1 MKTRIMSGL
10 KRAALFAA
18 LSCGAG
24 TFAAVTNVWT
34 GASSGTWTDPANW
47 DTHAV
52 PAADDIAVFTGAAT
66 VAPPAEFR
74 GCIRNMGAG
83 ELTVSVSAD
92 AEFSL
97 ALGSYSFADTGASFR
112 KTGSGTLTLHAW
124 PGINPGT
131 VTVAEGAVNFAGN
144 GGEAPGAF
152 DRIVV
157 EPGASAT
164 VVASPAATRHGYA
177 YRMGKPSMV
186 WQDGAAG
193 DFGEFRDT
201 GDITELVRRWEQ
213 WYFVREEF
221 EGTPCRFSGIA
232 TVDDDDMAFDK
243 CGFPKSAEDAV
254 YAFGGSNGKNGLFY
268 YRGIFICESD
278 SQQTLT
284 LKLTGGHTVFW
295 RMAINGTSPYG
306 ANAGVPATRTFSRTL
321 SRGWA
326 TLTSGMQVDMRFDN
340 PYYLLF
346 NLSDGSGALTGK
358 RLWNGVCANAL
369 EVAQGA
375 TFTIG
380 DGQAFA
386 VANARSLK
394 NAGTF
399 ASATD
404 DAVLYL
410 ASDWDTGD
418 AKLKESSISGFTGT
432 LEYGTGAMDKT
443 LVALS
448 NGDTLDLPRA
458 HLPSLDEKTSLQ
470 PVSDA
475 TWQRT
480 GNTAYTNGNTAIAI
494 FADWEKRNDSNGA
507 RAAIIAKE
515 GIPVYCAF
523 EMSCDFYMVQNPPYP
538 DGRKDADIGLFVQSQ
553 GPSLTYY
560 NAWSSRS
567 AYMLPRYKQ
576 AFGAS
581 LGYYY
586 KKLLW
591 VTNTVSSVS
600 NPNTESAKFIDYSA
614 EDQSWMRPA
623 NGFMKW
629 TLSYDGHGTFTASVQ
644 TNNNG
649 KATTATYTY
658 PQLTDAKYAETTFY
672 PSILGRFKHDGG
684 EIKPVIVSN
693 IVLKVHARTAPAWPV
708 EVASGAAVTVRGAS
722 VDAAGALPY
731 GMDGAILN
739 AGASVSVE
747 PYGNTTGV
755 EWTDLTV
762 AGPSSIAAAQGVT
775 NRIGNLVYTGS
786 MQASTLSLTGP
797 VAFASPLSITVPAA
811 WASGGGG
818 AVLANYS
825 AATCVAVPVPSQ
837 ISIVTDEGDNVTS
850 KFRVSA
856 ADGRLVIASRGMLII
871 FR

>member
-10 KRAALFAA
+10 RTTAMLVA

-24 TFAAVTNVWT
+24 AFAAVTNVWT

-66 VAPPAEFR
+66 VAPPADFH

-83 ELTVSVSAD
+83 ELTVSVSAA

-112 KTGSGTLTLHAW
+112 KTGTGTLTLHAW

-131 VTVAEGAVNFAGN
+131 VTVAEGTVNFAGN
-144 GGEAPGAF
+144 GDEAPGAF

-157 EPGASAT
+157 ESGASAA
-164 VVASPAATRHGYA
+164 VVESPAATRHGYA
-177 YRMGKPSMV
+177 YRIGRPSMV
-186 WQDGAAG
+186 WQSGAAG
-193 DFGEFRDT
+193 DFNEFRST
-201 GDITELVRRWEQ
+201 GDVAELVRRWEQ
-213 WYFVREEF
+213 WYFVHEEF
-221 EGTPCRFSGIA
+221 EGNTCRFSGIA
-232 TVDDDDMAFDK
+232 TVNDDDMAFDK
-243 CGFPKSAEDAV
+243 FAFPKAAEDAV
-254 YAFGGSNGKNGLFY
+254 YALGGSNKNGLFY
-268 YRGIFICESD
+268 YRGIFICES
-278 SQQTLT
+278 SAQQTLT
-284 LKLTGGHTVFW
+284 FNLTGANTAYW
-295 RMAINGTSPYG
+295 RMAVNGTNPYG
-306 ANAGVPATRTFSRTL
+306 DNAGVPSTKTFSRML

-326 TLTSGMQVDMRFDN
+326 TLTLGMQADMRFKN

-346 NLSDGSGALTGK
+346 NLSDSFGALTGK

-375 TFTIG
+375 TFMVG

-404 DAVLYL
+404 DAVLFL

-418 AKLKESSISGFTGT
+418 AKLNESSLAGFTGT
-432 LEYGTGAMDKT
+432 LEYGAGAMDKT

-448 NGDTLDLPRA
+448 DGDTFDLPRA
-458 HLPSLDEKTSLQ
+458 HLPALDEKTSFQ
-470 PVSDA
+470 PVSDT
-475 TWQRT
+475 TWQCT

-494 FADWEKRNDSNGA
+494 FADWESRNTSAGA

-523 EMSCDFYMVQNPPYP
+523 EMSCDFYMTQTPPYP
-538 DGRKDADIGLFVQSQ
+538 NNRKDADFGLFVQPE
-553 GPSLTYY
+553 GPTLTYY
-560 NAWSSRS
+560 GAWSSRT

-586 KKLLW
+586 NKLLW
-591 VTNTVSSVS
+591 ITNTVSSVS
-600 NPNTESAKFIDYSA
+600 NPNTDSAMFIDYSN
-614 EDQSWMRPA
+614 EDKSWTRPA

-649 KATTATYTY
+649 KVTTTTYTY

-684 EIKPVIVSN
+684 EINPVIVSN
-693 IVLKVHARTAPAWPV
+693 IVLKVHSRTAPAWPV
-708 EVASGAAVTVRGAS
+708 EVASGASVTVRGAT
-722 VDAAGALPY
+722 VDAADTFPY
-731 GMDGAILN
+731 GMNGAMLN

-747 PYGNTTGV
+747 PYGNTTGI

-762 AGPSSIAAAQGVT
+762 AGQSSIAAAQGVT
-775 NRIGNLVYTGS
+775 NRIGSLVYTGS
-786 MQASTLSLTGP
+786 MQASTLTLTGP
-797 VAFASPLSITVPAA
+797 VAFASPLTITIPAA
-811 WASGGGG
+811 WLSIGGGG
-818 AVLANYS
+818 VLADYS
-825 AATCVAVPVPSQ
+825 AATCVAAPVPSQ
-837 ISIVTDEGDNVTS
+837 TTIVTDEGDNVTS